1 MKVSLGLVVLWC
13 AVMHGVLLGR
23 VVLYRLARKAA
34 GLKSAPTH
42 ANTIGI
48 CWIFVEVRTR

>member
-1 MKVSLGLVVLWC
+1 LKVSLGLVVLWC
-13 AVMHGVLLGR
+13 AVMHGVLLFR